1 MSTCENNFT
10 NGDSLCPYG
19 GTDLRYE
26 KGGKKKVNVLEMKSL
41 RRVVG
46 VTRMNRNEELRS
58 RAEIESW

>member
-1 MSTCENNFT
+1 M
-10 NGDSLCPYG
+10 
-19 GTDLRYE
+19 RYE